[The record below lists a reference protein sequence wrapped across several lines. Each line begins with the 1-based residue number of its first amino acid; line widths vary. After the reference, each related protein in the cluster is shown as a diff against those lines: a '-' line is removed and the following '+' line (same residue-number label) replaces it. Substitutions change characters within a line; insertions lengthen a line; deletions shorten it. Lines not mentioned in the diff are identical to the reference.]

1 MRTVSERL
9 RNDRGRKEE
18 VTIEMEL
25 AGKKVALLVAK
36 DYEDP
41 EFLYPYY
48 RMREAGAEVVVVGTA
63 ESDNV
68 VASKHGYPAEIDL
81 RADEALIRAEEFDGL
96 IVPGGWAPDRLR
108 RCEKTLALVRAVF
121 EGKKTV
127 AAIWPRP
134 PGLDLRRRRPGKA
147 DDFSPGDQ
155 RRHEK
160 RGSRLGRRGGRL
172 QRGGDIVEIAPGSSR
187 LLERDHQGY

>member
-1 MRTVSERL
+1 
-9 RNDRGRKEE
+9 
-18 VTIEMEL
+18 MEL

-41 EFLYPYY
+41 EFWYPYY

-63 ESDNV
+63 ESDDV

-81 RADEALIRAEEFDGL
+81 RADEALIGAEEFDGL

-108 RCEKTLALVRAVF
+108 RCEKTLELVRGVF

-127 AAIWPRP
+127 AAICHGPQVLISADVVR
-134 PGLDLRRRRPGKA
+134 GKRMTSA
-147 DDFSPGDQ
+147 PAIKDDMRNAGAVWVDAEVVVDE
-155 RRHEK
+155 RV
-160 RGSRLGRRGGRL
+160 
-172 QRGGDIVEIAPGSSR
+172 ISSR
-187 LLERDHQGY
+187 SPPDLPAFCREIIRAMR